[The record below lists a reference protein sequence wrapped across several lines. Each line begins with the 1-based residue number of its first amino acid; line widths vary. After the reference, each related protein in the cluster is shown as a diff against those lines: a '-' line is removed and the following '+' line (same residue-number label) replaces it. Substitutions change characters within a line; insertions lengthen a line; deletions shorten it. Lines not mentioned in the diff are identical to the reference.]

1 MDKKTML
8 IWGVIVVIIFAGL
21 ITYGICY
28 KKAHPYMSIESNLK
42 DAAKEYM
49 ENYDGIKPD
58 SMIDLTITS
67 KVLYEAEY
75 ITKDKLKYKG
85 KECSGKV
92 VVSNDNGKYKY
103 TPTVKCE

>member
-1 MDKKTML
+1 MTKKTML
-8 IWGVIVVIIFAGL
+8 VWGGIVIIIFVGL
-21 ITYGICY
+21 LTYGLCY
-28 KKAHPYMSIESNLK
+28 KSKHPYMTIEGNLK

-49 ENYDGIKPD
+49 KEYDGIKPD

-67 KVLYEAEY
+67 KVLYEGKY
-75 ITKDKLKYKG
+75 ITKDELTYKE

-92 VVSNDNGKYKY
+92 VVSYDNGKYKY